1 MIIIILI
8 SLTFVGI
15 SLFLSSIQRKNSDDY
30 MKDIQKELSNELK
43 IIK

>member
-1 MIIIILI
+1 MVIIILI
-8 SLTFVGI
+8 SLSLVGI

-30 MKDIQKELSNELK
+30 MKDIQKELSDELK